1 MKHPSRILAIL
12 IQSVA
17 LLAASAAP
25 TAHAADYPVKPIRM
39 VLGYP
44 AGSGIDNV
52 ARQIAQHME
61 KTSGQ
66 PVVVDNKPGA
76 LGNIAA
82 QTVAAAAPDGYTIL
96 FTPNSA
102 MGINVHLFK
111 QMPFDPVRDFTPV
124 ATVATLGFAILV
136 NPQTV
141 PARTLQELTA
151 MIRKEPGKFSYG
163 TGNATGQ
170 VVGALYANMAGLQA
184 QNIPYKGVPPA
195 MTDLLGGR
203 IQYVIA
209 DASLAIPQV
218 KGGRVKALAVTNRT
232 RMAALK
238 DVPTMQESGLPGYDL
253 TAWFGIFLPAK
264 APAEVTQ
271 FLAARIRQAVTDPAV
286 VESLR
291 SIGVEALPG
300 NGADL
305 AKMMASDTEKWGR
318 IIKQAGISAE

>member
-1 MKHPSRILAIL
+1 MKIAHRFVVVLL
-12 IQSVA
+12 QCTA
-17 LLAASAAP
+17 LLASGAAL
-25 TAHAADYPVKPIRM
+25 AADYPAKPIRM
-39 VLGYP
+39 LLGYP
-44 AGSGIDNV
+44 PGSGIDNV
-52 ARQIAQHME
+52 ARQVAQHIE

-66 PVVVDNKPGA
+66 TVIVENKPGA

-82 QTVAAAAPDGYTIL
+82 QAVATATPDGYTIL

-102 MGINVHLFK
+102 MGINGHLFK
-111 QMPFDPVRDFTPV
+111 QMPFDPVKDFIPV
-124 ATVATLGFAILV
+124 ATVATLGFVILT
-136 NPQTV
+136 NPKTV
-141 PARTLQELTA
+141 PAKTLQELTA
-151 MIRKEPGKFSYG
+151 MIKKEPGKFAYG

-203 IQYVIA
+203 LQYVIA

-232 RMAALK
+232 RVAALK
-238 DVPTMQESGLPGYDL
+238 DVPTMEEAGLPGYDL
-253 TAWFGIFLPAK
+253 SAWFGIFLPAK
-264 APAEVTQ
+264 APAEATQ
-271 FLAARIRQAVTDPAV
+271 YLAARIRQAVTDPAL

-300 NGADL
+300 SGADL
-305 AKMMASDTEKWGR
+305 ARMMANDTEKWGR